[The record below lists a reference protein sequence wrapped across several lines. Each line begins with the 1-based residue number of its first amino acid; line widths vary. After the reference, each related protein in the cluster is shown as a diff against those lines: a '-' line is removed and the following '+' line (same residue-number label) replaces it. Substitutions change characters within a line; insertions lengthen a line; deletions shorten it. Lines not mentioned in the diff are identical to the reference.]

1 MRHIAIKPQLRA
13 VPFMVM
19 FLSMIGGF
27 GHSQTVTPFYN
38 FTNQNGSGFP
48 QDVALIQGRDSNLY
62 GMSYGSPDG
71 SIFKL
76 STSRVFTN
84 LFAFSFTDGCCPGE
98 GLTLASDGN
107 FYGGTSG
114 GGIDQNGV
122 FFKMTA
128 SGVFTAIHYFTG
140 GTDGSHPFTPPV
152 EASDGSLYAVAQSV
166 VYKYV
171 PSSGSFSTILSVQ
184 QWGRRCAFN
193 PGL

>member
-1 MRHIAIKPQLRA
+1 MHSTKPEGLISA
-13 VPFMVM
+13 SLIV
-19 FLSMIGGF
+19 FLITSISFVSTACG
-27 GHSQTVTPFYN
+27 QTVTPFYN

-84 LFAFSFTDGCCPGE
+84 LFAFSFTDGCCPGQ

-114 GGIDQNGV
+114 GGIEQNGV
-122 FFKMTA
+122 FFKITA
-128 SGVFTAIHYFTG
+128 
-140 GTDGSHPFTPPV
+140 
-152 EASDGSLYAVAQSV
+152 
-166 VYKYV
+166 
-171 PSSGSFSTILSVQ
+171 
-184 QWGRRCAFN
+184 
-193 PGL
+193 